1 MAKTP
6 LDLSRD
12 AAEWKKATCLQE
24 IIIVCS
30 AAQHSTHK
38 QVDLLTETPGK
49 KKFFEL
55 ELTDMI
61 TIQYINADTALLV
74 GGEGGRFQCEY
85 L

>member
-24 IIIVCS
+24 IIMVCS

-38 QVDLLTETPGK
+38 QVDLLQRHQEND
-49 KKFFEL
+49 FEL

-61 TIQYINADTALLV
+61 TIQYINADTALLI

>member
-24 IIIVCS
+24 IRIVSS

-38 QVDLLTETPGK
+38 QVDLQRHQEND
-49 KKFFEL
+49 FEL

-61 TIQYINADTALLV
+61 TIQYINVDTVLFIGG
-74 GGEGGRFQCEY
+74 GGEGGR
-85 L
+85 LSM